1 MSKMSKSKSFDDIVI
16 EQLKKDKDFATDY
29 LSEALA
35 EEDSGIFLI
44 ALRRVMEARGVSM
57 TDMAK
62 KSGLNRE
69 HLYRILSKRG
79 NPAIYNVSKILP
91 VLGYHLSIES
101 TATGKR
107 TKSGKGGKTSAGH

>member
-1 MSKMSKSKSFDDIVI
+1 
-16 EQLKKDKDFATDY
+16 
-29 LSEALA
+29 A
-35 EEDSGIFLI
+35 EEDPRVFLI
-44 ALRRVMEARGVSM
+44 ALRRVMEAQGVNM

-79 NPAIYNVSKILP
+79 NPAIFNVNKILP

-101 TATGKR
+101 TDAGKG
-107 TKSGKGGKTSAGH
+107 TKSRKGGKTSAIH